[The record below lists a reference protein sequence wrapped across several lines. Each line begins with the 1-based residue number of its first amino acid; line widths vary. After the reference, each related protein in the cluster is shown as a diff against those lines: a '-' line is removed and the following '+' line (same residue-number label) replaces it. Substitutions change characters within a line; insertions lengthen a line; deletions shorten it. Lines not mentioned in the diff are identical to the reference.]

1 MSDMTKGF
9 GRDSVRP
16 LPMSQRSM
24 GLFSTFSLWVGA
36 NVVVTTVFTG
46 MFFVPDLK
54 YLTAIAVILFGSLVG
69 AVPLILMGNI
79 GTRTGLP
86 TMILTKGAFGER
98 GAVLPSAVNTLI
110 LIGWTW
116 IQAYMAGL
124 SLDHAVTYL
133 TGYSNINLFTILT
146 EIAVVMITIY
156 GHRGIEATENI
167 VATLMIV
174 LSVIVFGYMFVTYDI
189 GNLIHMAAKKH
200 PAITV
205 MVAFDIVVATA
216 FSWMPTVCDFNR
228 NCISEKTGMIGT
240 FLGYNLATLLAM
252 GLGATVSGFSI
263 MGNMKQTYDPVDLIG
278 QNSPILSL
286 VAAIVI
292 FLSVLSTNVMALYSA
307 TMSYLSIFPRHRFWV
322 PTLVMGIISVVGALL
337 KNWLLEHFQ
346 SFLLMIGT
354 LFIPVIAIV
363 LVDYYIL
370 KRKHYDVNEIITGQN
385 KTYWYWK
392 GMNLRA
398 YLAYMIGAVFAYY
411 FSYIQML
418 HTGATILTFLLT
430 SFIYWALMKL
440 GQNTSLSSDYESRAS
455 LE

>member
-1 MSDMTKGF
+1 
-9 GRDSVRP
+9 
-16 LPMSQRSM
+16 
-24 GLFSTFSLWVGA
+24 
-36 NVVVTTVFTG
+36 
-46 MFFVPDLK
+46 
-54 YLTAIAVILFGSLVG
+54 
-69 AVPLILMGNI
+69 MGNI

-86 TMILTKGAFGER
+86 TMVLTKGAFGER
-98 GAVLPSAVNTLI
+98 GAVLPSAVNTII

-146 EIAVVMITIY
+146 EMAVVAITIY

-189 GNLIHMAAKKH
+189 GNLIHMEAKKN

-240 FLGYNLATLLAM
+240 YLGYNLASLIAM

-278 QNSPILSL
+278 QNNPILGL

-307 TMSYLSIFPRHRFWV
+307 TMSYLSIFSRHRFWV
-322 PTLVMGIISVVGALL
+322 PTLVMGIISIVGALL

-354 LFIPVIAIV
+354 LFIPVIAVV

-370 KRKHYDVNEIITGQN
+370 KHKHYDVNEIITGQN

-392 GMNLRA
+392 GVNLRA
-398 YLAYMIGAVFAYY
+398 YLAYVIGAVFAYY
-411 FSYIQML
+411 FSYIQTL
-418 HTGATILTFLLT
+418 PTGATILTFLLT

-440 GQNTSLSSDYESRAS
+440 GKSTSLSYDYESRAV
-455 LE
+455 